1 MRLFFWPF
9 PPFQS
14 MRAQQSAAW
23 AGDEDIKE
31 AKNESVRYFAPTSL
45 ISPLRKYSP
54 GTLLFC
60 QIPRLKEVLS
70 WCIILAGII
79 LIYKNN

>member
-31 AKNESVRYFAPTSL
+31 AKKWECEILCPHITYFSFEKVLPWHAFVLS
-45 ISPLRKYSP
+45 
-54 GTLLFC
+54 
-60 QIPRLKEVLS
+60 IPRPKEVLS

>member
-9 PPFQS
+9 PSFQS

-23 AGDEDIKE
+23 AGDEGIKE
-31 AKNESVRYFAPTSL
+31 AKNDSVRYFAPTSL

-60 QIPRLKEVLS
+60 QYLDLRKFYPDV
-70 WCIILAGII
+70 
-79 LIYKNN
+79 